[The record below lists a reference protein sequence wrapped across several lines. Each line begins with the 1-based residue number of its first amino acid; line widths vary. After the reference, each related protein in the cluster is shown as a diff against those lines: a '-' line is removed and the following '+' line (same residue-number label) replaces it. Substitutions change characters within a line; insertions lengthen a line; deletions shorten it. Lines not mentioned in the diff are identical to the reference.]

1 MLIKEIVE
9 ATGGTLL
16 CGNMNDDVR
25 GFTQDTR
32 QIHQGDMYIPL
43 VGEKNDGHQF
53 IKQAFEA
60 GASAVM
66 TAHPI
71 EDDTHNV
78 ILVKDT
84 LQALT
89 DMAAY
94 LREHRDVKVVG
105 ITGSVGK
112 TSTKDLVSNVVAQ
125 KYKICKTIGNNNN
138 NIGLPFTI
146 LRLKDEEIM
155 ILEMGMNHFGEIHL
169 LSKIAKPNIC
179 VITNIGTSHI
189 GILGSREIFSIT
201 LYESNHAYICS
212 GSNFNTCSSLK
223 FVLIV

>member
-1 MLIKEIVE
+1 MLIREIIE

-16 CGNMNDDVR
+16 SGNINDDIH

-32 QIHQGDMYIPL
+32 QIHEGDMYIPL

-60 GASAVM
+60 GASSVI
-66 TAHPI
+66 TSQPI
-71 EDDTHNV
+71 DYPDKNV

-94 LREHRDVKVVG
+94 LRKHRAVKVVG

-112 TSTKDLVSNVVAQ
+112 TSTKDMIYAVVSMQ
-125 KYKICKTIGNNNN
+125 YKTLKRKLLIC
-138 NIGLPFTI
+138 
-146 LRLKDEEIM
+146 
-155 ILEMGMNHFGEIHL
+155 
-169 LSKIAKPNIC
+169 
-179 VITNIGTSHI
+179 
-189 GILGSREIFSIT
+189 
-201 LYESNHAYICS
+201 
-212 GSNFNTCSSLK
+212 
-223 FVLIV
+223 